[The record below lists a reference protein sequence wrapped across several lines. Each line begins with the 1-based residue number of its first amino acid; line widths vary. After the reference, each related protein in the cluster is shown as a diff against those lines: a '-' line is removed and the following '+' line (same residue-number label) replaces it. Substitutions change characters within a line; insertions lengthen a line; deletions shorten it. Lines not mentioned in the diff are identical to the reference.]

1 MNALTAKLVSHPRGR
16 RRELAPPEP
25 AKREDWGQL
34 SAEMRALPNDEWRR
48 FALELV
54 TGPPGHG
61 RYANAAR
68 AAGFGKKSTPTNLAK
83 IAWRMAHDDRVIAA
97 VASESRRLLRGGHPE
112 AVNALMAMI
121 RNPEHRSHHN
131 AVLAIIDRT
140 DPVVGRQQ
148 IDVTHRIIDPDQEAL
163 EELQALRQIGA
174 TREKLLEL
182 FGGNG
187 LARLEKLEASDMA
200 RRAAEAKVINAVEA
214 EAHG

>member
-1 MNALTAKLVSHPRGR
+1 MTSAVRKRPKDMR
-16 RRELAPPEP
+16 RP
-25 AKREDWGQL
+25 REDWGQL

-48 FALELV
+48 FTLELV

-68 AAGFGKKSTPTNLAK
+68 AAGFGNNSTPTNLAK

-112 AVNALMAMI
+112 AVNALHNII
-121 RNPEHRSHHN
+121 RDPQHRDHGR
-131 AVLAIIDRT
+131 AVLALLDRV
-140 DPVVGRQQ
+140 DPIVSKQN
-148 IDVTHRIIDPDQEAL
+148 IEVTHRLIDPDQEAL
-163 EELQALRQIGA
+163 EELHALRQIGA
-174 TREKLLEL
+174 TREKLVEL

-187 LARLEKLEASDMA
+187 LARLERLEQADLA
-200 RRAAEAKVINAVEA
+200 RRAEQARVIEHEV